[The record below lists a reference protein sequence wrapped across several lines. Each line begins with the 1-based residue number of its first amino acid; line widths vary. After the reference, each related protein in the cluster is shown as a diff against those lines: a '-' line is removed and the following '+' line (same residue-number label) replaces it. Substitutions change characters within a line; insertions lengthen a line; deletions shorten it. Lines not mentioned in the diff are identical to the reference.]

1 MKSPTTDRRSN
12 ERFDVLG
19 SLWGVLEL
27 PETASIVNA
36 SGSGLLIETSVCP
49 VLESVHSTDIQIGG
63 AAISVE
69 SVVRHLHPG
78 DGGKYLIGLE
88 FIQPPT
94 TIDSALENLTPR
106 VDTKVRNTGAS

>member
-1 MKSPTTDRRSN
+1 MKTPTTDRRAY

-36 SGSGLLIETSVCP
+36 SGSGLLIEATVCP

-63 AAISVE
+63 EALRVE
-69 SVVRHLHPG
+69 SVVRHLTPG
-78 DGGKYLIGLE
+78 DAGKFLIGLE
-88 FIQPPT
+88 FIQPPAT
-94 TIDSALENLTPR
+94 FDNAIEHLAPKG
-106 VDTKVRNTGAS
+106 DTKVPESGAS